1 MFHYRT
7 RREPPSP
14 RAGLAVLGLAGCIA
28 AIITSML
35 DLEDI
40 FGPEGPLHSTL
51 PDFKS
56 RWQQLR
62 MAQRVATALEHR
74 ETVVVEAGTG
84 TGKTFAYLVPAL
96 LCGARVLI
104 STGTRTLQDQ
114 LFSKD
119 LPLVAAALGRPA
131 KIALLKGRTNYLCRY
146 RLAQIDPGGEQ
157 LSLDPSGTDPADA
170 DEPGMGQPEGMG
182 QPAPHRSM
190 LARIERWSRTTRR
203 GDLAEVRG
211 LSDSHPVWPQVTSTR
226 ENCLGNRCPEI
237 SRCHVALARREA
249 LDADIVI
256 VNHHLL
262 LADLAL
268 KEDGF
273 GDILGQADAVILDEA
288 HQIPDLATQFFSAT
302 VSSRRIENLLKDVH
316 TEVASH
322 LAHLSIESG
331 AGQLIANIAAAAKGV
346 EQASQQLSSALPPRP
361 GRFSLAE
368 TGAQLNGCVGELA
381 RSLQTLQDN
390 LANLVD
396 DSALAQLAE
405 RTGDL
410 VLSLDRI
417 AAVDDM
423 DGVRAVEVAPRSW
436 PMGLLTERPA
446 RKSPAGTG
454 FTLSLMPFDI
464 SARFLSLLQARR
476 CGWIFTSATLSLGE
490 DFTHFTGRLGL
501 NESPTLK
508 IDSPFN
514 YPLQSLLYLPSGL
527 PEPASPKYVAAVI
540 ETALPLIDAARGGAF
555 ILFTS
560 HRALSQ
566 GAAALK
572 TYWSN
577 PNQSPSPYRLF
588 VQGEAPRERLL
599 KEFREDGNGVLLGT
613 TSFWEG
619 VDVKGE
625 ALRLVIIEKLPF
637 ASPDDPLVKARIDH
651 LEATGGNA
659 FRDYQL
665 PEAALALKQGV
676 GRLIRSEED
685 YGTVVICDPR
695 MMGRG
700 YGKVLLA
707 ALPPMTPTR
716 DRDEAMSFIRKHAPR
731 DLANALK
738 TARAATAP

>member
-1 MFHYRT
+1 
-7 RREPPSP
+7 
-14 RAGLAVLGLAGCIA
+14 
-28 AIITSML
+28 ML

-40 FGPEGPLHSTL
+40 FGPGGPLQTAL

-74 ETVVVEAGTG
+74 ETIVVEAGTG

-96 LCGARVLI
+96 LCGSRVLI

-131 KIALLKGRTNYLCRY
+131 RIALLKGRSNYLCRY
-146 RLAQIDPGGEQ
+146 RLARIDPGGEQ
-157 LSLDPSGTDPADA
+157 LSLDTAPASDGTGTSSSYGSTDTAGGATAVATSRADTDSDDA
-170 DEPGMGQPEGMG
+170 VISL
-182 QPAPHRSM
+182 ASM
-190 LARIERWSRTTRR
+190 LARIQRWSRTTRQ

-226 ENCLGNRCPEI
+226 DNCLGNKCPEI
-237 SRCHVALARREA
+237 SRCHVAVARREA

-273 GDILGQADAVILDEA
+273 GDILGAADSIILDEA
-288 HQIPDLATQFFSAT
+288 HQIPDLATQFFGAN
-302 VSSRRIENLLKDVH
+302 VSSRRIENLLKEIH
-316 TEVASH
+316 TEATSY
-322 LAHLSIESG
+322 LAHISSDSD
-331 AGQLIANIAAAAKGV
+331 AGEIVANIVAAARDV
-346 EQASQQLSSALPPRP
+346 EKTQQQLSASLPART
-361 GRFSLAE
+361 GRFPLAE
-368 TGAQLNGCVGELA
+368 MGSQLNAQVDDLA
-381 RSLQTLQDN
+381 RSVQVLQDK
-390 LANLVD
+390 LANLRD
-396 DSALAQLAE
+396 DSPLAQLEE
-405 RTGDL
+405 RVGDL

-417 AAVDDM
+417 ANLDDIE
-423 DGVRAVEVAPRSW
+423 GVRAVEVTPRSF
-436 PMGLLTERPA
+436 A
-446 RKSPAGTG
+446 
-454 FTLSLMPFDI
+454 LSLMPFDI
-464 SARFLSLLQARR
+464 SARFLALLQSRR

-490 DFTHFTGRLGL
+490 DFSHFTGRLGL
-501 NESPTLK
+501 VESPTLK
-508 IDSPFN
+508 IDSPFD
-514 YPLQSLLYLPSGL
+514 YPRQSLLYLPVGL
-527 PEPASPKYVAAVI
+527 PEPASPKYVSAVI

-560 HRALSQ
+560 HRALAQ
-566 GAAALK
+566 GAALLRSC
-572 TYWSN
+572 WSRD
-577 PNQSPSPYRLF
+577 SGPYRLF

-651 LEATGGNA
+651 LQATGGNA

-700 YGKVLLA
+700 YGKVILA
-707 ALPPMTPTR
+707 ALPPMSPTR
-716 DRDEAMSFIRKHAPR
+716 DRDEAMRFIRKHAQR
-731 DLANALK
+731 
-738 TARAATAP
+738 ARAATASPPTPADATASDATGQTPSARTATAP

>member
-1 MFHYRT
+1 MTNAIH
-7 RREPPSP
+7 P
-14 RAGLAVLGLAGCIA
+14 RGRQPAV
-28 AIITSML
+28 IIFPML

-40 FGPEGPLHSTL
+40 FGPGGPLQTAL

-62 MAQRVATALEHR
+62 MAHRVAAALEHR
-74 ETVVVEAGTG
+74 ETVIVEAGTG

-131 KIALLKGRTNYLCRY
+131 RIALLKGRTNYLCRY
-146 RLAQIDPGGEQ
+146 RLARIGPGGEQ
-157 LSLDPSGTDPADA
+157 LSLGTDTLGTSAQSDDTADIRTDTGSTPASETISDDKPPSQSA
-170 DEPGMGQPEGMG
+170 
-182 QPAPHRSM
+182 M
-190 LARIERWSRTTRR
+190 LARIERWGRTTRK

-237 SRCHVALARREA
+237 SRCHVAVARREA

-273 GDILGQADAVILDEA
+273 GDLLGTADAVILDEA
-288 HQIPDLATQFFSAT
+288 HQIPDLATQFFGAT
-302 VSSRRIENLLKDVH
+302 VSSRRIENLLKDLQAE
-316 TEVASH
+316 TPA
-322 LAHLSIESG
+322 
-331 AGQLIANIAAAAKGV
+331 ANIVTSARAV
-346 EQASQQLSSALPPRP
+346 EQAAQRVSACLPSRPARYSLPELGSSVSA
-361 GRFSLAE
+361 AVE
-368 TGAQLNGCVGELA
+368 ELA
-381 RSLQTLQDN
+381 GALQTLQAR
-390 LANLVD
+390 LTEGAD
-396 DSALAQLAE
+396 DSPLAQLAE
-405 RTGDL
+405 RTGDV

-423 DGVRAVEVAPRSW
+423 EGVRAVEVTPR
-436 PMGLLTERPA
+436 
-446 RKSPAGTG
+446 G
-454 FTLSLMPFDI
+454 FSLSLMPFDI
-464 SARFLSLLQARR
+464 SARFLSMLQSRR

-490 DFTHFTGRLGL
+490 DFGHFTGRLGL
-501 NESPTLK
+501 AESPTLK
-508 IDSPFN
+508 IESPFD
-514 YPLQSLLYLPSGL
+514 YARQSLLYLPAGL
-527 PEPASPKYVAAVI
+527 PEPSSQSYVTAVI
-540 ETALPLIDAARGGAF
+540 QTALPLIDAARGGAF
-555 ILFTS
+555 LLFTS
-560 HRALSQ
+560 HRALAQ
-566 GAAALK
+566 GAALVRSC
-572 TYWSN
+572 WSA
-577 PNQSPSPYRLF
+577 QAPYRLF

-651 LEATGGNA
+651 LQATGGNA

-676 GRLIRSEED
+676 GRLIRSEDD

-716 DRDEAMSFIRKHAPR
+716 DPEEALRFIRKHAPR
-731 DLANALK
+731 NLTAA
-738 TARAATAP
+738 ARAAGAS

>member
-1 MFHYRT
+1 
-7 RREPPSP
+7 
-14 RAGLAVLGLAGCIA
+14 
-28 AIITSML
+28 ML

-40 FGPEGPLHSTL
+40 FGPGGPLHSAL

-62 MAQRVATALEHR
+62 MAERVATALEHR

-131 KIALLKGRTNYLCRY
+131 RIALLKGRTNYLCRY
-146 RLAQIDPGGEQ
+146 RLAQAGPAGEQ
-157 LSLDPSGTDPADA
+157 LSLVASPVQTTTANTASADSADSDAAAKAGGTAASAPGSVDPDA
-170 DEPGMGQPEGMG
+170 EPT
-182 QPAPHRSM
+182 PHLGM
-190 LARIERWSRTTRR
+190 LARIQRWSRTTRK
-203 GDLAEVRG
+203 GDLSEVRG

-226 ENCLGNRCPEI
+226 DNCLGNRCPEI
-237 SRCHVALARREA
+237 SRCHVAIARRDA
-249 LDADIVI
+249 LDANIVI

-273 GDILGQADAVILDEA
+273 GDILGAADAVILDEA
-288 HQIPDLATQFFSAT
+288 HQIPDLATQFFGAN
-302 VSSRRIENLLKDVH
+302 VSSRRIENLLKDAQ
-316 TEVASH
+316 TEITAQ
-322 LAHLSIESG
+322 LARVSVESE
-331 AGQLIANIAAAAKGV
+331 AAAVIADISAAARGV
-346 EQASQQLSSALPPRP
+346 EQSTHRLFASLPSRAGRYSLTEIGTQLTTS
-361 GRFSLAE
+361 
-368 TGAQLNGCVGELA
+368 VDELS
-381 RSLQTLQDN
+381 RSLQSLQDS
-390 LANLVD
+390 LADLGD
-396 DSALAQLAE
+396 DSPLAQLGE
-405 RTGDL
+405 RVGDL

-423 DGVRAVEVAPRSW
+423 EGVRAVEVTQR
-436 PMGLLTERPA
+436 
-446 RKSPAGTG
+446 G
-454 FTLSLMPFDI
+454 FSLSLMPFDI
-464 SARFLSLLQARR
+464 SARFLSMIQARR

-490 DFTHFTGRLGL
+490 DFGHFTGRLGL
-501 NESPTLK
+501 TDSPTLK
-508 IDSPFN
+508 IESPFN
-514 YPLQSLLYLPSGL
+514 YELQSLLYLPTGM
-527 PEPASPKYVAAVI
+527 PEPASSGYVAKVI

-555 ILFTS
+555 VLFTS
-560 HRALSQ
+560 HRALAQ
-566 GAAALK
+566 GASLLRAC
-572 TYWSN
+572 WSGH
-577 PNQSPSPYRLF
+577 SPYRLF

-637 ASPDDPLVKARIDH
+637 ASPDDPLVRARIDH
-651 LEATGGNA
+651 LQATGGNA

-707 ALPPMTPTR
+707 ALPAMTPTR
-716 DRDEAMSFIRKHAPR
+716 DRDEALRFIRKHAPPKSVS
-731 DLANALK
+731 DQA
-738 TARAATAP
+738 TARTAAAP